1 MGTATSKPCT
11 SCIHCF
17 IPPSGIAFARCL
29 EPRAERTSC
38 AGETANGFAGETRGL
53 PTRCGPDAK
62 WFVEK
67 EAVAA

>member
-1 MGTATSKPCT
+1 MKPCT

-29 EPRAERTSC
+29 EPRAEYVSPVTGESQNGYADTTRT
-38 AGETANGFAGETRGL
+38 L

-62 WFVEK
+62 WFAEK